1 MKDEDILNMIQN
13 LQEQITLVN
22 EKVNTMLKV
31 FEKWILALDVAMS
44 GNQDLKTNL
53 KNVLNAN
60 LIGGVKNGKSKRIY
74 ENSKDL

>member
-31 FEKWILALDVAMS
+31 FEK
-44 GNQDLKTNL
+44 
-53 KNVLNAN
+53 
-60 LIGGVKNGKSKRIY
+60 
-74 ENSKDL
+74 